1 MIYDKNKFFV
11 INGKAFTVG
20 DEVIC
25 TDSGDFDGLRGII
38 TQINTDKNC
47 FYPEHKYEIIV
58 DMFNPDDP
66 NIQKRLISSPVCE
79 GKVCVELA
87 DEYDFSLILKGIVFP
102 NADSLELYDRNVK
115 ALKPYSCATEVES
128 LKAYIVTIEHDLGE
142 NNTEVRNS
150 VCYSDVNDAM
160 KALSRAIAVVQD
172 TYRPWLVTSENICI
186 TVGEDRFIATTEKN
200 YLQVTLTVAD
210 VSINPAQQRLLSE
223 EYEFAHHIEDVRG
236 KLYERWQEEVL
247 SDEDYCHLYKNAPKL
262 TRAFEDA
269 YDDNQCRADC
279 FWDIIDYVI
288 DNSVEEDD

>member
-38 TQINTDKNC
+38 TQIYTDGNC

-102 NADSLELYDRNVK
+102 SADSLELYDRNVK
-115 ALKPYSCATEVES
+115 ALKPYSCAPEVEP

-142 NNTEVRNS
+142 NNTEIRNS
-150 VCYSDVNDAM
+150 VCYSDVKDAM
-160 KALSRAIAVVQD
+160 KALSRAIAMVQE

-186 TVGEDRFIATTEKN
+186 TVGEDRFIATTENN

-210 VSINPAQQRLLSE
+210 VSINPAQQRLLSQD
-223 EYEFAHHIEDVRG
+223 YDLLNHTEDVRG
-236 KLYERWQEEVL
+236 KLYDKWHDGNI
-247 SDEDYCHLYKNAPKL
+247 SDDDYCRLYGLGERIA
-262 TRAFEDA
+262 ESVESA
-269 YDDNQCRADC
+269 YDDDAGRGDIFSNTLDS
-279 FWDIIDYVI
+279 IIDKY
-288 DNSVEEDD
+288 VEEE

>member
-115 ALKPYSCATEVES
+115 ALKPYSCAIEVEP

-142 NNTEVRNS
+142 NNTEIRNS
-150 VCYSDVNDAM
+150 VCYSNVNDAM

-210 VSINPAQQRLLSE
+210 VSINPEQQRLLSE
-223 EYEFAHHIEDVRG
+223 EHNLFHHTEDVRG

-247 SDEDYCHLYKNAPKL
+247 SDEDYCRLYEMAPELARK
-262 TRAFEDA
+262 FEDG
-269 YDDNQCRADC
+269 YSDNSVRAEV
-279 FWDIIDYVI
+279 FWDVIDCVI
-288 DNSVEEDD
+288 DNSVKEED

>member
-25 TDSGDFDGLRGII
+25 TDSGDFDGLRGVI

-66 NIQKRLISSPVCE
+66 NIQKRLINSPVCE

-87 DEYDFSLILKGIVFP
+87 DEYDFSSILKEVVFP

-115 ALKPYSCATEVES
+115 ALKPYSCAAEVEP

-150 VCYSDVNDAM
+150 VCYSDANDAM

-186 TVGEDRFIATTEKN
+186 TVGEDLFIATTEKN

-210 VSINPAQQRLLSE
+210 VSINPEQQRLLSND
-223 EYEFAHHIEDVRG
+223 YDLFHHVEDVRG

-247 SDEDYCHLYKNAPKL
+247 SDEDYCRLYGEAPKL
-262 TRAFEDA
+262 AEKVEDA

-279 FWDIIDYVI
+279 FWDTIDSIIDNY
-288 DNSVEEDD
+288 VEEDD

>member
-25 TDSGDFDGLRGII
+25 TDSGDFDGLRGVI

-115 ALKPYSCATEVES
+115 ALKPYSCAPEAEP

-142 NNTEVRNS
+142 NNAKVRNS
-150 VCYSDVNDAM
+150 VCYSNVNDAV
-160 KALSRAIAVVQD
+160 KAFSRTIAVVQEEYN
-172 TYRPWLVTSENICI
+172 TWLRTSEDIYI
-186 TVGEDRFIATTEKN
+186 MVSEDLFVASTEKN
-200 YLQVTLTVAD
+200 CLQVTLTVAD
-210 VSINPAQQRLLSE
+210 VSINPEQQRLLSKE
-223 EYEFAHHIEDVRG
+223 HDLFHHIEDVRG
-236 KLYERWQEEVL
+236 RLYEQWR
-247 SDEDYCHLYKNAPKL
+247 DGDITDDNYCRLYGEAPKL
-262 TRAFEDA
+262 AEKVEDA
-269 YDDNQCRADC
+269 YDDNQCRADA
-279 FWDIIDYVI
+279 FWATLDSIIDNY
-288 DNSVEEDD
+288 VEEDD